1 MTSLRDIKHYRISFK
16 HWKTGE
22 VKTIDAREIEGVTIN
37 DGSDRIVVWN
47 ITEGK
52 FEDIIRDT
60 IESNEEVV
68 FSNNI

>member
-1 MTSLRDIKHYRISFK
+1 MTSLRNIKHYRISFK

-60 IESNEEVV
+60 IVSNEEVV

>member
-60 IESNEEVV
+60 IVSNEEVV

>member
-1 MTSLRDIKHYRISFK
+1 MTSLRNIKHYRISFK

-22 VKTIDAREIEGVTIN
+22 VKTIDAREIKGVTIN
-37 DGSDRIVVWN
+37 DSSDRIVVWN

-60 IESNEEVV
+60 IVSNEEVV

>member
-1 MTSLRDIKHYRISFK
+1 MTSLRNIKHYRISFK

-22 VKTIDAREIEGVTIN
+22 VKIIDAREIEGVTIN
-37 DGSDRIVVWN
+37 DSSDRIVVWN

-60 IESNEEVV
+60 IVSNEEVV

>member
-1 MTSLRDIKHYRISFK
+1 MTSLRNIKHYRISFK

-37 DGSDRIVVWN
+37 DSSDRIVVWN

-60 IESNEEVV
+60 IVSNEEVV

>member
-60 IESNEEVV
+60 IVINEEVV

>member
-37 DGSDRIVVWN
+37 DSSDRIVVWN

-60 IESNEEVV
+60 IVSNEEVV